1 MLNLDKTDL
10 IDNVL
15 MITNDDCSI
24 QFIPKDGAT
33 YDESSLFEEFEKAYP
48 NGKIAES
55 SIDQVKQN
63 KINEMSAICENKI
76 INEFYS
82 SCLGESKRFDCTLI
96 DQTNI
101 VGLVAKAQMIIA
113 NAITDNKLEWKAT
126 GEPIC
131 YPWSPQQAITLGTDL
146 FAHKTEKIKRYEL
159 LREYINTLDTCDSVN
174 KITWETEI
182 PSPETTTSEK

>member
-10 IDNVL
+10 IDNIL
-15 MITNDDCSI
+15 IITNDDGSI
-24 QFIPKDGAT
+24 NCIPKDSAT
-33 YDESSLFEEFEKAYP
+33 DNELSLFEEFEEAYP
-48 NGKIAES
+48 NGKIAEIS
-55 SIDQVKQN
+55 LDEVKQN

-101 VGLVAKAQMIIA
+101 IGLVAKAQMIIA
-113 NAITDNKLEWKAT
+113 NAITDNTLEWKAT
-126 GEPIC
+126 GEPVC
-131 YPWSPQQAITLGTDL
+131 YPWTHQQVLTLGTDL

-159 LREYINTLDTCDSVN
+159 LREYIKTLDTCDSVN